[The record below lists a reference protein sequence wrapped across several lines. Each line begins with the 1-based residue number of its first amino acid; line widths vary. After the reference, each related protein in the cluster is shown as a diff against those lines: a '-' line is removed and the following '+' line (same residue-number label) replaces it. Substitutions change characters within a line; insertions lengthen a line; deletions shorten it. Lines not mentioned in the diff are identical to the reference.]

1 MVSKK
6 EYDCFN
12 LGWFVSSLPCS
23 SNLLALVHGFD
34 KFSTSLTR
42 IGCAVILCW
51 QYYMGRGTCKFGA
64 SCNFHHPKQG
74 GSSGCPANLIT
85 NGIVAVTIKVAA
97 MGLDPSKHLG
107 KEITFVHNCICSY
120 MGVVYV
126 AKEGNMKH

>member
-6 EYDCFN
+6 EYDCF
-12 LGWFVSSLPCS
+12 
-23 SNLLALVHGFD
+23 
-34 KFSTSLTR
+34 

-85 NGIVAVTIKVAA
+85 NGIVAVTIK
-97 MGLDPSKHLG
+97 D
-107 KEITFVHNCICSY
+107 HNY
-120 MGVVYV
+120 
-126 AKEGNMKH
+126 

>member
-85 NGIVAVTIKVAA
+85 NGIVAVTIKLYGSSVCGEGGEYETLTLNCALF
-97 MGLDPSKHLG
+97 LD
-107 KEITFVHNCICSY
+107 HN
-120 MGVVYV
+120 
-126 AKEGNMKH
+126 H

>member
-23 SNLLALVHGFD
+23 SNLLALEG
-34 KFSTSLTR
+34 L
-42 IGCAVILCW
+42 ANLALLVIFTILS
-51 QYYMGRGTCKFGA
+51 REEA
-64 SCNFHHPKQG
+64 L
-74 GSSGCPANLIT
+74 ANLIT